1 MINLNT
7 TKILI
12 PVDFSL
18 TSIRAINHGAFLAK
32 LTKGE
37 LLLLHVQ
44 KKAELLDI
52 IIPALKLKDV
62 SVITDYIENKL
73 KDMAEGISKE
83 YGIVVKPVTAM
94 GNITTEIVKTA
105 EKLKVGMIVMG
116 TQGGDSGNDLFLG
129 SNSYRLLTKSSVPVM
144 TVRTISPK
152 LGYKNIILPIDLSDH
167 SRQKV
172 NIAIQLASKFGAHL
186 HLLGL
191 LSKNDAQHK
200 FKLEVILPQIEKL
213 AKAKKVVCTTVI
225 KATPNKAKT
234 TLAYA
239 KNKKADLIITMS
251 DQNAEFS
258 RFILGS
264 YAHQLINDS
273 LIPVLSIPP
282 EIHNENIETAGIG
295 GLW

>member
-7 TKILI
+7 NKILI
-12 PVDFSL
+12 PVDFSPVG
-18 TSIRAINHGAFLAK
+18 IRAISHGAFLAK

-37 LLLLHVQ
+37 LILLHVQ

-52 IIPALKLKDV
+52 IIPALKLKDA
-62 SVITDYIENKL
+62 SVITDYIEDKL
-73 KDMAEGISKE
+73 SDMAKGISKE
-83 YGIVVKPVTAM
+83 YDITVKPITAI
-94 GNITTEIVKTA
+94 GNITSEIVKTA
-105 EKLKVGMIVMG
+105 DKLKAGMIVMG

-129 SNSYRLLTKSSVPVM
+129 SNSYRLLTKSSIPVM

-152 LGYKNIILPIDLSDH
+152 VGYKNIVLPIDLSEH

-172 NIAIQLASKFGAHL
+172 NIAIQLAAKFGAHL

-191 LSKNDAQHK
+191 LSKNDTEHK
-200 FKLEVILPQIEKL
+200 FKLEVILPQIEKV
-213 AKAKKVVCTTVI
+213 AKAKKIICTADI

-234 TLAYA
+234 TMAYA

-258 RFILGS
+258 HFILGS

-282 EIHNENIETAGIG
+282 EIHNENLSADSIG